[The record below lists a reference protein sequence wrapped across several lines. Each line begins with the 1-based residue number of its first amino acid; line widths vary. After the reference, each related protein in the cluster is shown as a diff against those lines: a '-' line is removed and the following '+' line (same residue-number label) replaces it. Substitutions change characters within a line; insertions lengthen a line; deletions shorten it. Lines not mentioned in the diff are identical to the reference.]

1 MQITLTFCLIALLA
15 VLPSVVAHAQ
25 AEAPKAERPV
35 WPPPGSTMTSKVQQS
50 GSLGFG
56 TREPTSEWLGEVEW
70 EGTRVIA
77 IGVRGGAQG
86 YWDKDRRLVANVR
99 DGKPVTTFDPPEP
112 LYDWPLFVGK
122 SWSNETRFTYH
133 DRNVTLVDKQVY
145 TVDAEEITIPAGTFK
160 TFRIRLMSPNQRY
173 VIWYEPKLGLE
184 LKIDWERF
192 AAHPFG
198 VGTYQMEALS
208 YSIKK

>member
-1 MQITLTFCLIALLA
+1 MKIKPVLLLVA
-15 VLPSVVAHAQ
+15 VLTVLPLVPVLAQ
-25 AEAPKAERPV
+25 DDAPKAERPV

-77 IGVRGGAQG
+77 TGVRNGVQF
-86 YWDKDRRLVANVR
+86 YWDKELRLLAHVR
-99 DGKPVTTFDPPEP
+99 DGKPFQTYDPPEP

-145 TVDAEEITIPAGTFK
+145 TVDAFEEITIPAGTF
-160 TFRIRLMSPNQRY
+160 THRS
-173 VIWYEPKLGLE
+173 V
-184 LKIDWERF
+184 
-192 AAHPFG
+192 
-198 VGTYQMEALS
+198 S
-208 YSIKK
+208 